1 MRKAKY
7 IIAFLITSFFTFS
20 AHAQLFGSDRTPKTS
35 NKSRYEVKS
44 NVKTNNSRTPV
55 SHDGFAPDT
64 TENESKGI
72 KKLTGMLKNVGNK
85 NSQPKTSD
93 SNNPSINRN
102 VALAKNRRNPALDN
116 KFIFRGFALN
126 GIVNVESLKSDT
138 IPPAGFKEYITDM
151 RFYEEGEDL
160 RLIDN
165 SGLHVTML
173 FEPGTSRLTGV
184 QVENV
189 DRMDQVQQLQQLIKK
204 EMGVPTRG
212 YEVIRNYDGDNNSV
226 WTDYSTY
233 EFVYQYD
240 YGDVIYDF
248 HISQYG
254 AKKSNGKI
262 MHPYDFLATVTI
274 PKETQNA
281 EAEQSRE
288 GNDAKANNADKT
300 KAYDKFYPKEGVQ
313 RHGNYT
319 VEVKL
324 LAWW

>member
-1 MRKAKY
+1 MFA
-7 IIAFLITSFFTFS
+7 TSVN
-20 AHAQLFGSDRTPKTS
+20 AQLFGSDRTPKAS
-35 NKSRYEVKS
+35 NKHKYEVKS
-44 NVKTNNSRTPV
+44 NARGNVSRPV
-55 SHDGFAPDT
+55 VAHDGFAPDT
-64 TENESKGI
+64 AENESKGM
-72 KKLTGMLKNVGNK
+72 KKLTELFKKNDNK
-85 NSQPKTSD
+85 TQPKS
-93 SNNPSINRN
+93 SNANNPSVNRN

-126 GIVNVESLKSDT
+126 GIVNVESLKADT
-138 IPPAGFKEYITDM
+138 TPPAGFNEYITDM

-274 PKETQNA
+274 PKDEPA
-281 EAEQSRE
+281 PAAEQSRE
-288 GNDAKANNADKT
+288 SNDAKTGETDKS
-300 KAYDKFYPKEGVQ
+300 KLDKFYPKEGVQ

>member
-1 MRKAKY
+1 MLA
-7 IIAFLITSFFTFS
+7 TSVN
-20 AHAQLFGSDRTPKTS
+20 AQLFGSDRSKRTS
-35 NKSRYEVKS
+35 NKSRYEVGTDIRS
-44 NVKTNNSRTPV
+44 NNRQIVA
-55 SHDGFAPDT
+55 HDGFAPDT
-64 TENESKGI
+64 AENESKGM
-72 KKLTGMLKNVGNK
+72 KKLTELFKKNDNK
-85 NSQPKTSD
+85 TQPKS
-93 SNNPSINRN
+93 SNANNPSVNRN

-126 GIVNVESLKSDT
+126 GIVNVESLKADT
-138 IPPAGFKEYITDM
+138 NPPAGFKQYITDM

-274 PKETQNA
+274 PKDEPVPA
-281 EAEQSRE
+281 AEQSRE
-288 GNDAKANNADKT
+288 SSDVKTGETDKS
-300 KAYDKFYPKEGVQ
+300 KLDKFYPKEGVQ

>member
-1 MRKAKY
+1 MFA
-7 IIAFLITSFFTFS
+7 TSVN
-20 AHAQLFGSDRTPKTS
+20 AQLFGSDRTPKAS
-35 NKSRYEVKS
+35 NKHKYEVKS
-44 NVKTNNSRTPV
+44 NARGNVSRPV
-55 SHDGFAPDT
+55 VAHDGFAPDT
-64 TENESKGI
+64 AENESKGM
-72 KKLTGMLKNVGNK
+72 KKLTELFKKNDNK
-85 NSQPKTSD
+85 TQPKS
-93 SNNPSINRN
+93 SNANNPSVNRN

-126 GIVNVESLKSDT
+126 GIVNVESLKADT
-138 IPPAGFKEYITDM
+138 TPPAGFKEYITDM

-274 PKETQNA
+274 PKDEPA
-281 EAEQSRE
+281 PAAEQSRE
-288 GNDAKANNADKT
+288 SNDAKTGETDKS
-300 KAYDKFYPKEGVQ
+300 KLDKFYPKEGIQ

>member
-1 MRKAKY
+1 MFA
-7 IIAFLITSFFTFS
+7 TSVS
-20 AHAQLFGSDRTPKTS
+20 AQLFGSDRTPKAS
-35 NKSRYEVKS
+35 NKHKYEVKS
-44 NVKTNNSRTPV
+44 NARGNVSRPV
-55 SHDGFAPDT
+55 VAHDGFAPDT
-64 TENESKGI
+64 TENESKGM
-72 KKLTGMLKNVGNK
+72 KKLTELFKKNDNK
-85 NSQPKTSD
+85 TQPKS
-93 SNNPSINRN
+93 SNANNPSVNRN

-126 GIVNVESLKSDT
+126 GIVNVESLKADT
-138 IPPAGFKEYITDM
+138 TPPAGFKEYITDM

-274 PKETQNA
+274 PKDEPA
-281 EAEQSRE
+281 PAAEQSRE
-288 GNDAKANNADKT
+288 SNDAKTGETDKS
-300 KAYDKFYPKEGVQ
+300 KLDKFYPKEGIQ

>member
-1 MRKAKY
+1 MFNTRNA
-7 IIAFLITSFFTFS
+7 IITIALSMLATSVN
-20 AHAQLFGSDRTPKTS
+20 AQLFGSDRSKRTS
-35 NKSRYEVKS
+35 NKSRYEVGTDIRS
-44 NVKTNNSRTPV
+44 NNRQIVA
-55 SHDGFAPDT
+55 HDGFAPDT
-64 TENESKGI
+64 AENESKGM
-72 KKLTGMLKNVGNK
+72 KKLTELFKKNDNK
-85 NSQPKTSD
+85 TQPKS
-93 SNNPSINRN
+93 SNANNPSVNRN

-126 GIVNVESLKSDT
+126 GIVNVESLKADT
-138 IPPAGFKEYITDM
+138 TPPAGFKEYITDM

-274 PKETQNA
+274 PKDEPA
-281 EAEQSRE
+281 PAAEQSRE
-288 GNDAKANNADKT
+288 SNDAKAGEADKS
-300 KAYDKFYPKEGVQ
+300 KLDKFYPKEGVQ

>member
-1 MRKAKY
+1 MFNTRNA
-7 IIAFLITSFFTFS
+7 IITIALSMLATSVN
-20 AHAQLFGSDRTPKTS
+20 AQLFGSDRSKRTS
-35 NKSRYEVKS
+35 NKSRYEVGTDIRS
-44 NVKTNNSRTPV
+44 NNRQIVA
-55 SHDGFAPDT
+55 HDGFAPDT
-64 TENESKGI
+64 AENESKGM
-72 KKLTGMLKNVGNK
+72 KKLTELFKKNDNK
-85 NSQPKTSD
+85 TQPKS
-93 SNNPSINRN
+93 SNANNLSVNRN

-126 GIVNVESLKSDT
+126 GIVNVESLKADT
-138 IPPAGFKEYITDM
+138 TPPAGFKEYITDM

-274 PKETQNA
+274 PKDEPA
-281 EAEQSRE
+281 PAAEQSRE
-288 GNDAKANNADKT
+288 SSDAKAGEADKS
-300 KAYDKFYPKEGVQ
+300 KLDKFYPKEGVQ

>member
-1 MRKAKY
+1 MFNTRNA
-7 IIAFLITSFFTFS
+7 IITIALTMLATSVN
-20 AHAQLFGSDRTPKTS
+20 AQLFGSDRSKRTS
-35 NKSRYEVKS
+35 NKSRYEVGTDIRS
-44 NVKTNNSRTPV
+44 NNRQIVA
-55 SHDGFAPDT
+55 HDGFAPDT
-64 TENESKGI
+64 AENESKGM
-72 KKLTGMLKNVGNK
+72 KKLTELFKKNDNK
-85 NSQPKTSD
+85 TQPKS
-93 SNNPSINRN
+93 SNANNPSVNRN

-126 GIVNVESLKSDT
+126 GIVNVESLKADT
-138 IPPAGFKEYITDM
+138 TPPAGFKEYITDM

-274 PKETQNA
+274 PKDEPA
-281 EAEQSRE
+281 PAAEQSRE
-288 GNDAKANNADKT
+288 SNDAKAGEADKS
-300 KAYDKFYPKEGVQ
+300 KLDKFYPKEGVQ

>member
-1 MRKAKY
+1 MFNTRNA
-7 IIAFLITSFFTFS
+7 IITIALSMLATSVN
-20 AHAQLFGSDRTPKTS
+20 AQLFGSDRSKRTS
-35 NKSRYEVKS
+35 NKSRYEVGTDIRS
-44 NVKTNNSRTPV
+44 NNRQIVA
-55 SHDGFAPDT
+55 HDGFAPDT
-64 TENESKGI
+64 AENESKGM
-72 KKLTGMLKNVGNK
+72 KKLTELFKKNDNRT
-85 NSQPKTSD
+85 QPKS
-93 SNNPSINRN
+93 SNANNPSVNRN

-126 GIVNVESLKSDT
+126 GIVNVESLKADT
-138 IPPAGFKEYITDM
+138 TPPAGFKEYITDM

-274 PKETQNA
+274 PKDEPA
-281 EAEQSRE
+281 PAAEQSRE
-288 GNDAKANNADKT
+288 SNDAQTGETDKS
-300 KAYDKFYPKEGVQ
+300 KLDKFYPKEGVQ

>member
-1 MRKAKY
+1 MFNTRNA
-7 IIAFLITSFFTFS
+7 IITIALSMLATSVN
-20 AHAQLFGSDRTPKTS
+20 AQLFGSDRSKRTS
-35 NKSRYEVKS
+35 NKSRYEVGTDIRS
-44 NVKTNNSRTPV
+44 NNRQIVA
-55 SHDGFAPDT
+55 HDGFAPDT
-64 TENESKGI
+64 AENESKGM
-72 KKLTGMLKNVGNK
+72 KKLTELFKKSDNRT
-85 NSQPKTSD
+85 QPKSPNAN
-93 SNNPSINRN
+93 SSVNRN

-126 GIVNVESLKSDT
+126 GIVNVESLKADT
-138 IPPAGFKEYITDM
+138 TPPAGFKEYITDM

-254 AKKSNGKI
+254 AKKINGKI

-274 PKETQNA
+274 PKNEPA
-281 EAEQSRE
+281 PAEQSRE
-288 GNDAKANNADKT
+288 SSDVKAGEADKS
-300 KAYDKFYPKEGVQ
+300 KLDKFYPKEGVQ

>member
-1 MRKAKY
+1 MFA
-7 IIAFLITSFFTFS
+7 TSVS
-20 AHAQLFGSDRTPKTS
+20 AQLFGSDRTPKAS
-35 NKSRYEVKS
+35 NKHKYEVKS
-44 NVKTNNSRTPV
+44 NARGNVSRPV
-55 SHDGFAPDT
+55 VAHDGFAPDT
-64 TENESKGI
+64 AENESKGM
-72 KKLTGMLKNVGNK
+72 KKLTELFKKNDNK
-85 NSQPKTSD
+85 TQPKS
-93 SNNPSINRN
+93 SNANNPSVNRN

-126 GIVNVESLKSDT
+126 GIVNVESLKADT
-138 IPPAGFKEYITDM
+138 TPPAGFKEYITDM

-274 PKETQNA
+274 PKDEPA
-281 EAEQSRE
+281 PAAEQSRE
-288 GNDAKANNADKT
+288 SSDAKAGETDKS
-300 KAYDKFYPKEGVQ
+300 KLDKFYPKEGIQ

>member
-1 MRKAKY
+1 M
-7 IIAFLITSFFTFS
+7 
-20 AHAQLFGSDRTPKTS
+20 FGSDRSKRTS
-35 NKSRYEVKS
+35 NKSRYEVGTDIRS
-44 NVKTNNSRTPV
+44 NNRQIVA
-55 SHDGFAPDT
+55 HDGFAPDT
-64 TENESKGI
+64 AENESKGM
-72 KKLTGMLKNVGNK
+72 KKLTELFKKSDNRT
-85 NSQPKTSD
+85 QPKSPNAN
-93 SNNPSINRN
+93 SSVNRN

-126 GIVNVESLKSDT
+126 GIVNVESLKADT
-138 IPPAGFKEYITDM
+138 TPPAGFKEYITDM

-274 PKETQNA
+274 PKNKPA
-281 EAEQSRE
+281 PAEQSRE
-288 GNDAKANNADKT
+288 SSDVKAGEADKS
-300 KAYDKFYPKEGVQ
+300 KLDKFYPKEGVQ

>member
-1 MRKAKY
+1 MFNTRNA
-7 IIAFLITSFFTFS
+7 IITIAVSMFATSVN
-20 AHAQLFGSDRTPKTS
+20 AQLFGSDRTPKAS
-35 NKSRYEVKS
+35 NKHKYEVKS
-44 NVKTNNSRTPV
+44 NARGSVSRPV
-55 SHDGFAPDT
+55 VAHDGFAPDT
-64 TENESKGI
+64 AENESKGM
-72 KKLTGMLKNVGNK
+72 KKLTELFKKNDNK
-85 NSQPKTSD
+85 TQPKS
-93 SNNPSINRN
+93 SNANNPSVNRN

-126 GIVNVESLKSDT
+126 GIVNVESLKADT
-138 IPPAGFKEYITDM
+138 TPPAGFKEYITDM

-274 PKETQNA
+274 PKDEPA
-281 EAEQSRE
+281 PAAEQSRE
-288 GNDAKANNADKT
+288 SNDAKTGETDKS
-300 KAYDKFYPKEGVQ
+300 KLDKFYPKEGIQ

>member
-1 MRKAKY
+1 M
-7 IIAFLITSFFTFS
+7 
-20 AHAQLFGSDRTPKTS
+20 
-35 NKSRYEVKS
+35 
-44 NVKTNNSRTPV
+44 
-55 SHDGFAPDT
+55 
-64 TENESKGI
+64 
-72 KKLTGMLKNVGNK
+72 KKLTELFKKNDNK
-85 NSQPKTSD
+85 TQPKS
-93 SNNPSINRN
+93 SNANNPSVNRN

-126 GIVNVESLKSDT
+126 GIVNVESLKADT
-138 IPPAGFKEYITDM
+138 TPPAGFNEYITDM

-274 PKETQNA
+274 PKDEPA
-281 EAEQSRE
+281 PAAEQSRE
-288 GNDAKANNADKT
+288 SSDAKAGEADKS
-300 KAYDKFYPKEGVQ
+300 KLDKFYPKEGVQ

>member
-1 MRKAKY
+1 MFA
-7 IIAFLITSFFTFS
+7 TSVS
-20 AHAQLFGSDRTPKTS
+20 AQLFGSDRTPKAS
-35 NKSRYEVKS
+35 NKHKYEVKS
-44 NVKTNNSRTPV
+44 NARGNVSRPV
-55 SHDGFAPDT
+55 VAHDGFAPDT
-64 TENESKGI
+64 AENESKGM
-72 KKLTGMLKNVGNK
+72 KKLTELFKKNDNK
-85 NSQPKTSD
+85 TQPKSSNT
-93 SNNPSINRN
+93 NNPSVNRN

-126 GIVNVESLKSDT
+126 GIVNVESLKADT
-138 IPPAGFKEYITDM
+138 TPPAGFKEYITDM

-274 PKETQNA
+274 PKDEPA
-281 EAEQSRE
+281 PAAEQSRE
-288 GNDAKANNADKT
+288 SNDVKTGETDKS
-300 KAYDKFYPKEGVQ
+300 KLDKFYPKEGIQ

>member
-1 MRKAKY
+1 MFNTRNA
-7 IIAFLITSFFTFS
+7 IITIALSMLATSVN
-20 AHAQLFGSDRTPKTS
+20 AQLFGSDRSKRAS
-35 NKSRYEVKS
+35 NKSRYEVGTDIRS
-44 NVKTNNSRTPV
+44 NNRQIVA
-55 SHDGFAPDT
+55 HDGFAPDT
-64 TENESKGI
+64 AENESKGM
-72 KKLTGMLKNVGNK
+72 KKLTELFKKNDNK
-85 NSQPKTSD
+85 TQPKS
-93 SNNPSINRN
+93 SNANNPSVNRN

-126 GIVNVESLKSDT
+126 GIVNVESLKADT
-138 IPPAGFKEYITDM
+138 TPPAGFKEYITDM

-274 PKETQNA
+274 PKDEPA
-281 EAEQSRE
+281 PAAEQSRE
-288 GNDAKANNADKT
+288 SNDAKTGETDKS
-300 KAYDKFYPKEGVQ
+300 KLDKFYPKEGVQ

>member
-1 MRKAKY
+1 MFNTRNA
-7 IIAFLITSFFTFS
+7 IITIALSMLATSVN
-20 AHAQLFGSDRTPKTS
+20 AQLFGSDRSKRTS
-35 NKSRYEVKS
+35 NKSRYEVGTDIRS
-44 NVKTNNSRTPV
+44 NNRQIVA
-55 SHDGFAPDT
+55 HDGFAPDT
-64 TENESKGI
+64 AENESKGM
-72 KKLTGMLKNVGNK
+72 KKLTELFKKNDNRT
-85 NSQPKTSD
+85 QPKS
-93 SNNPSINRN
+93 SNANSSVNRN

-126 GIVNVESLKSDT
+126 GIVNVESLKADT
-138 IPPAGFKEYITDM
+138 TPPAGFKEYITDM

-274 PKETQNA
+274 PKNEPA
-281 EAEQSRE
+281 LAAEQSRE
-288 GNDAKANNADKT
+288 SSDAKAGETDKS
-300 KAYDKFYPKEGVQ
+300 KLDKFYPKEGIQ

>member
-1 MRKAKY
+1 MFNTRNA
-7 IIAFLITSFFTFS
+7 IITIALSMLATSVN
-20 AHAQLFGSDRTPKTS
+20 AQLFGSDRSKRTS
-35 NKSRYEVKS
+35 NKSRYEVGTDIRS
-44 NVKTNNSRTPV
+44 NNRQSVA
-55 SHDGFAPDT
+55 HDGFAPDT
-64 TENESKGI
+64 AENKSKGM
-72 KKLTGMLKNVGNK
+72 KKLTELFKKNDNRTK
-85 NSQPKTSD
+85 SSNA
-93 SNNPSINRN
+93 NNPSVNRN

-126 GIVNVESLKSDT
+126 GIVNVESLKADT
-138 IPPAGFKEYITDM
+138 TPPAGFKEYITDM

-274 PKETQNA
+274 PKNEPA
-281 EAEQSRE
+281 PAEQSRE
-288 GNDAKANNADKT
+288 SSDVKAGEADKS
-300 KAYDKFYPKEGVQ
+300 KLDKFYPKEGVQ

>member
-1 MRKAKY
+1 MFNTRNA
-7 IIAFLITSFFTFS
+7 IITIALSMLATSVN
-20 AHAQLFGSDRTPKTS
+20 AQLFGSDRSKRTS
-35 NKSRYEVKS
+35 NKYRYEVGTDIRS
-44 NVKTNNSRTPV
+44 NNRQIVA
-55 SHDGFAPDT
+55 HDGFAPDT
-64 TENESKGI
+64 AENESKGM
-72 KKLTGMLKNVGNK
+72 KKLTELFKKSDNRT
-85 NSQPKTSD
+85 QPKSLNAN
-93 SNNPSINRN
+93 SSVNRN

-126 GIVNVESLKSDT
+126 GIVNVESLKADT
-138 IPPAGFKEYITDM
+138 NPPAGFKEYITDM

-274 PKETQNA
+274 PKNKPA
-281 EAEQSRE
+281 PAEQSRE
-288 GNDAKANNADKT
+288 SSDVKAGEADKS
-300 KAYDKFYPKEGVQ
+300 KLDKFYPKEGVQ

>member
-1 MRKAKY
+1 MLA
-7 IIAFLITSFFTFS
+7 TSVN
-20 AHAQLFGSDRTPKTS
+20 AQLFGSDRSKRTS
-35 NKSRYEVKS
+35 NKSRYEVGTDIRS
-44 NVKTNNSRTPV
+44 NNRQIVA
-55 SHDGFAPDT
+55 HDGFAPDT
-64 TENESKGI
+64 AENESKGM
-72 KKLTGMLKNVGNK
+72 KKLTELFKKSDNRT
-85 NSQPKTSD
+85 QPKSQNAN
-93 SNNPSINRN
+93 SSVNRN

-126 GIVNVESLKSDT
+126 GIVNVESLKADT
-138 IPPAGFKEYITDM
+138 TPPAGFKEYITDM

-274 PKETQNA
+274 PKNEPA
-281 EAEQSRE
+281 PAEQSRE
-288 GNDAKANNADKT
+288 SSDVKAGEADKS
-300 KAYDKFYPKEGVQ
+300 KLDKFYPKEGVQ

>member
-1 MRKAKY
+1 MFNTRNA
-7 IIAFLITSFFTFS
+7 IITIALSMLATSVN
-20 AHAQLFGSDRTPKTS
+20 AQLFGSDRSKRTS
-35 NKSRYEVKS
+35 NKSRYEVGTDIRS
-44 NVKTNNSRTPV
+44 NNRQIVA
-55 SHDGFAPDT
+55 HDGFAPDT
-64 TENESKGI
+64 AENESKGM
-72 KKLTGMLKNVGNK
+72 KKLTELFKKSDNRT
-85 NSQPKTSD
+85 QPKS
-93 SNNPSINRN
+93 SNANTPSVNRN

-126 GIVNVESLKSDT
+126 GIVNVESLKADT
-138 IPPAGFKEYITDM
+138 NPPAGFKQYITDM

-274 PKETQNA
+274 PKDEPA
-281 EAEQSRE
+281 PVAEQSRE
-288 GNDAKANNADKT
+288 SSDVKAGEADKS
-300 KAYDKFYPKEGVQ
+300 KLDKFYPKEGVQ

>member
-1 MRKAKY
+1 MFNTRNA
-7 IIAFLITSFFTFS
+7 IITIAVSMFATSVS
-20 AHAQLFGSDRTPKTS
+20 AQLFGSDRTPKAS
-35 NKSRYEVKS
+35 NKHKYEVKS
-44 NVKTNNSRTPV
+44 NARGNVSRPV
-55 SHDGFAPDT
+55 VAHDGFAPDT
-64 TENESKGI
+64 AENESKGM
-72 KKLTGMLKNVGNK
+72 KKLTELFKKNDNK
-85 NSQPKTSD
+85 TQPKS
-93 SNNPSINRN
+93 SNANNPSVNRN

-126 GIVNVESLKSDT
+126 GIVNVESLKADT
-138 IPPAGFKEYITDM
+138 TPPAGFKEYITDM

-274 PKETQNA
+274 PKEEPA
-281 EAEQSRE
+281 PAAEQSRE
-288 GNDAKANNADKT
+288 SNDAKTGETDKS
-300 KAYDKFYPKEGVQ
+300 KLDKFYPKEGIQ

>member
-1 MRKAKY
+1 MFNTRNA
-7 IIAFLITSFFTFS
+7 IITIALSMLATSVN
-20 AHAQLFGSDRTPKTS
+20 AQLFGSDRSKRTS
-35 NKSRYEVKS
+35 NKSRYEVGTDIRS
-44 NVKTNNSRTPV
+44 NNRQIVA
-55 SHDGFAPDT
+55 HDGFAPDT
-64 TENESKGI
+64 AENESKGM
-72 KKLTGMLKNVGNK
+72 KKLTELFKKSDNRT
-85 NSQPKTSD
+85 QPKS
-93 SNNPSINRN
+93 SNANNPSVNRN

-126 GIVNVESLKSDT
+126 GIVNVESLKADT
-138 IPPAGFKEYITDM
+138 TPPAGFKEYITDM

-274 PKETQNA
+274 PKDEPEPA
-281 EAEQSRE
+281 AEQSRE
-288 GNDAKANNADKT
+288 SNDAKAGEADKS
-300 KAYDKFYPKEGVQ
+300 KLDKFYPKEGVQ

>member
-1 MRKAKY
+1 MFNTRNA
-7 IIAFLITSFFTFS
+7 IITIAVSMFATSVS
-20 AHAQLFGSDRTPKTS
+20 AQLFGSDRTPKAS
-35 NKSRYEVKS
+35 NKHKYEVKS
-44 NVKTNNSRTPV
+44 NARGNVSRPV
-55 SHDGFAPDT
+55 VAHDGFAPDT
-64 TENESKGI
+64 TENESKGM
-72 KKLTGMLKNVGNK
+72 KKLTELFKKNDNK
-85 NSQPKTSD
+85 TQPKS
-93 SNNPSINRN
+93 SNANNPSVNRN

-126 GIVNVESLKSDT
+126 GIVNVESLKADT
-138 IPPAGFKEYITDM
+138 TPPAGFKEYITDM

-274 PKETQNA
+274 PKEEPA
-281 EAEQSRE
+281 PAAEQSRE
-288 GNDAKANNADKT
+288 SNDAKTGETDKS
-300 KAYDKFYPKEGVQ
+300 KLDKFYPKEGIQ

>member
-1 MRKAKY
+1 MFNTRNA
-7 IIAFLITSFFTFS
+7 IITIALSMLATSVN
-20 AHAQLFGSDRTPKTS
+20 AQLFGSDRSKRMS
-35 NKSRYEVKS
+35 NKSRYEVGTDIRS
-44 NVKTNNSRTPV
+44 NNRQIVA
-55 SHDGFAPDT
+55 HDGFAPDT
-64 TENESKGI
+64 AENESKGM
-72 KKLTGMLKNVGNK
+72 KKLTELFKKNDNK
-85 NSQPKTSD
+85 TQPKS
-93 SNNPSINRN
+93 SNANNPSVNRN

-126 GIVNVESLKSDT
+126 GIVNVESLKADT
-138 IPPAGFKEYITDM
+138 TPPAGFKEYITDM

-274 PKETQNA
+274 PKDEPA
-281 EAEQSRE
+281 PAAEQSRE
-288 GNDAKANNADKT
+288 SNDAKTGETDKS
-300 KAYDKFYPKEGVQ
+300 KLDKFYPKEGVQ

>member
-1 MRKAKY
+1 MFA
-7 IIAFLITSFFTFS
+7 TSVS
-20 AHAQLFGSDRTPKTS
+20 AQLFGSDRTPKAS
-35 NKSRYEVKS
+35 NKHKYEVKS
-44 NVKTNNSRTPV
+44 NARGNVSRPV
-55 SHDGFAPDT
+55 VAHDGFAPDT
-64 TENESKGI
+64 AENESKGM
-72 KKLTGMLKNVGNK
+72 KKLTELFKKNDNK
-85 NSQPKTSD
+85 TQPKS
-93 SNNPSINRN
+93 SNANNPSVNRN

-126 GIVNVESLKSDT
+126 GIVNVESLKADT
-138 IPPAGFKEYITDM
+138 TPPAGFKEYITDM

-274 PKETQNA
+274 PKDEPA
-281 EAEQSRE
+281 PAAEQSRE
-288 GNDAKANNADKT
+288 SNDAKTGETDKS
-300 KAYDKFYPKEGVQ
+300 KLDKFYPKEGIQ

>member
-1 MRKAKY
+1 MFNTRNA
-7 IIAFLITSFFTFS
+7 IITIALSMLATSVN
-20 AHAQLFGSDRTPKTS
+20 AQLFGSDRSKRTS
-35 NKSRYEVKS
+35 NKSRYEVGTDIRS
-44 NVKTNNSRTPV
+44 NNRQIVA
-55 SHDGFAPDT
+55 HDGFAPDT
-64 TENESKGI
+64 AENESKGM
-72 KKLTGMLKNVGNK
+72 KKLTELFKKNDNK
-85 NSQPKTSD
+85 TQPKS
-93 SNNPSINRN
+93 SNANNPSVNRN

-126 GIVNVESLKSDT
+126 GIVNVESLKADT
-138 IPPAGFKEYITDM
+138 TPPAGFKEYITDM

-274 PKETQNA
+274 PKDEPVPA
-281 EAEQSRE
+281 AEQSRE
-288 GNDAKANNADKT
+288 SNDAKAGEADKS
-300 KAYDKFYPKEGVQ
+300 KLDKFYPKEGVQ

>member
-189 DRMDQVQQLQQLIKK
+189 DRMDQVQQFALTIAALSNLHHASSHLLTAHLL
-204 EMGVPTRG
+204 EYAVGDDT
-212 YEVIRNYDGDNNSV
+212 DGGGGLDDDVLVDTNIQV
-226 WTDYSTY
+226 GIGTY
-233 EFVYQYD
+233 HGGCRTGRDILGGSHRVVEGTV
-240 YGDVIYDF
+240 
-248 HISQYG
+248 
-254 AKKSNGKI
+254 A
-262 MHPYDFLATVTI
+262 AT
-274 PKETQNA
+274 
-281 EAEQSRE
+281 
-288 GNDAKANNADKT
+288 
-300 KAYDKFYPKEGVQ
+300 
-313 RHGNYT
+313 
-319 VEVKL
+319 
-324 LAWW
+324 

>member
-1 MRKAKY
+1 MFNTRNA
-7 IIAFLITSFFTFS
+7 IITIALSMLATSVN
-20 AHAQLFGSDRTPKTS
+20 AQLFGSDRSKRTS
-35 NKSRYEVKS
+35 NKSRYEVGTDIRS
-44 NVKTNNSRTPV
+44 NNRQIVA
-55 SHDGFAPDT
+55 HDGFAPDT
-64 TENESKGI
+64 AENESKGM
-72 KKLTGMLKNVGNK
+72 KKLTELFKKSDNRT
-85 NSQPKTSD
+85 QPKS
-93 SNNPSINRN
+93 SNANNPSVNRN

-126 GIVNVESLKSDT
+126 GIVNVESLKADT
-138 IPPAGFKEYITDM
+138 TPPAGFKEYITDM

-274 PKETQNA
+274 PKDEPA
-281 EAEQSRE
+281 PAAEQSRE
-288 GNDAKANNADKT
+288 SNDAKAGEADKS
-300 KAYDKFYPKEGVQ
+300 KLDKFYPKEGVQ

>member
-1 MRKAKY
+1 MFNTRNA
-7 IIAFLITSFFTFS
+7 IITIALSMLATSVN
-20 AHAQLFGSDRTPKTS
+20 AQLFGSDRSKRTS
-35 NKSRYEVKS
+35 NKSRYEVGTDIRS
-44 NVKTNNSRTPV
+44 NNRQIVA
-55 SHDGFAPDT
+55 HDGFAPDT
-64 TENESKGI
+64 AENESKGM
-72 KKLTGMLKNVGNK
+72 KKLTELFKKDDNK
-85 NSQPKTSD
+85 TQPKS
-93 SNNPSINRN
+93 SNANNPSVNRN

-126 GIVNVESLKSDT
+126 GIVNVESLKADT
-138 IPPAGFKEYITDM
+138 TPPAGFKEYITDM

-274 PKETQNA
+274 PKNEPA
-281 EAEQSRE
+281 PAAEQSRE
-288 GNDAKANNADKT
+288 SNDAKAGEADKS
-300 KAYDKFYPKEGVQ
+300 KLDKFYPKEGVQ

>member
-1 MRKAKY
+1 MFNTRNA
-7 IIAFLITSFFTFS
+7 IITIAVSMFATSVS
-20 AHAQLFGSDRTPKTS
+20 AQLFGSDRTPKAS
-35 NKSRYEVKS
+35 NKHKYEVKS
-44 NVKTNNSRTPV
+44 NARGNVSRPV
-55 SHDGFAPDT
+55 VAHDGFAPDT
-64 TENESKGI
+64 AENESKGM
-72 KKLTGMLKNVGNK
+72 KKLTELFKKNDNK
-85 NSQPKTSD
+85 TQPKS
-93 SNNPSINRN
+93 SNANNPSVNRN

-126 GIVNVESLKSDT
+126 GIVNVESLKADT
-138 IPPAGFKEYITDM
+138 TPPAGFKEYITDM

-274 PKETQNA
+274 PKDEPA
-281 EAEQSRE
+281 PAAEQSRE
-288 GNDAKANNADKT
+288 SNDAKTGETDKS
-300 KAYDKFYPKEGVQ
+300 KLDKFYPKEGIQ